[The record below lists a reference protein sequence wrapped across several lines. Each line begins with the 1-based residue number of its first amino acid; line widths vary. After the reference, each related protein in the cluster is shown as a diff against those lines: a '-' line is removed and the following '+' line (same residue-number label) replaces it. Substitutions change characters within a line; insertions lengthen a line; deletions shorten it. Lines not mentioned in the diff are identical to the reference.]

1 MNLQEIMTLF
11 DYNYWTNKKLLA
23 KSSELT
29 QEQFESPSTHSFG
42 SLRGTLLHTMDAEY
56 AWRILCTEGRFIVE
70 MTEAEFPTLAAIQ
83 TRWQEEEIA
92 MRDYLNS
99 LHDDDLYSI
108 VSYVTDEGVKRERIL
123 WNVFFHV
130 VNHGMQHRSEAAH
143 ILTQFGHSP
152 GEIDFTLFLNESA
165 GGAL

>member
-23 KSSELT
+23 KSAELT

-56 AWRILCTEGRFIVE
+56 AWRILCTEGRLIVE
-70 MTEAEFPTLAAIQ
+70 MTEAEFPTLAIIQ

-143 ILTQFGHSP
+143 MLTQFGQSP
-152 GEIDFTLFLNESA
+152 GEIDFTIFLNETA